1 MSTGAKVTIA
11 IVVLFAVVLGVYYG
25 FAGPGPGPVATPL
38 PSDPVVDPAPGEQL
52 AREGPVG
59 GGIFDESLELESALL
74 PPAQSPGRVLAM
86 DLGNPETTSGLTA
99 AVSAALESTSPDE
112 QTTEY
117 TVQMDDSMWTIAED
131 CLGDAGRWADIAAAN
146 PLVDPHR
153 LTIGQVL
160 RLPPKAPA
168 RVAAAA
174 AHSQLSLGGSLPVA
188 VGTLYTVR
196 SGDTLSR
203 IAEAHYGEAGKWLVI
218 YNANR
223 PTIGWD
229 PDRLK
234 VGARL
239 RIPPQAG

>member
-25 FAGPGPGPVATPL
+25 FAGPGPGTVAGPL

-52 AREGPVG
+52 GRDGPVG
-59 GGIFDESLELESALL
+59 AGIFDESFELESTLL
-74 PPAQSPGRVLAM
+74 PPAQPPGGVLAI
-86 DLGNPETTSGLTA
+86 DYGRSAAEGDVAA
-99 AVSAALESTSPDE
+99 AVSAALESTSPKE
-112 QTTEY
+112 QYTEY
-117 TVQMDDSMWTIAED
+117 TVQMDDSLWTIAED
-131 CLGDAGRWADIAAAN
+131 WLGDAGRWVDIAKAN

-153 LTIGQVL
+153 LTIGQAL
-160 RLPPKAPA
+160 RLPPKASA
-168 RVAAAA
+168 HVAAAA
-174 AHSQLSLGGSLPVA
+174 ARSYPSPSLSLPAA

-229 PDRLK
+229 PHRLK
-234 VGARL
+234 VGAQL
-239 RIPPQAG
+239 RIPPRSG